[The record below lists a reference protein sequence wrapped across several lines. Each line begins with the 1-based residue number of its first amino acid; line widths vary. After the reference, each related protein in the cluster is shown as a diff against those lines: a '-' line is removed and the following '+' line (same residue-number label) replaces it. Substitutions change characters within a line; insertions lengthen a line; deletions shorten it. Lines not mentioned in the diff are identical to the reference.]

1 MASLAQILANQA
13 NAKLSTGPRTEQG
26 KQASAANS
34 TTTGLTSAK
43 IFVRPEEQTVFAE
56 FEELME
62 AELMPVGINQGELFT
77 IILHAAWNIRRCFL
91 LETEIQN
98 EAIAKGLSDALL
110 DDELTRKLDRIY
122 RYKKMHE
129 SSHRRAM
136 AELRR
141 QQTENIWRRENQE
154 LLEESV
160 LVDTGSILTRLGTRL
175 NTNRREM
182 DNMIHNYINAPL
194 PGEQDSQ
201 NEANPI
207 LASLRQTGRKP

>member
-1 MASLAQILANQA
+1 MASPAQILANQA

-43 IFVRPEEQTVFAE
+43 IFVRPEEQTIFAE

-62 AELMPVGINQGELFT
+62 AELMPVGVNQDHLFT
-77 IILHAAWNIRRCFL
+77 IILHAAWNIRRCYL

-110 DDELTRKLDRIY
+110 DDELARKLDRIY

-141 QQTENIWRRENQE
+141 QQTEDIWRRENQE

-175 NTNRREM
+175 TNLQTTNSRNME
-182 DNMIHNYINAPL
+182 NMIHSFINAPL
-194 PGEQDSQ
+194 PGAQ
-201 NEANPI
+201 N
-207 LASLRQTGRKP
+207 S